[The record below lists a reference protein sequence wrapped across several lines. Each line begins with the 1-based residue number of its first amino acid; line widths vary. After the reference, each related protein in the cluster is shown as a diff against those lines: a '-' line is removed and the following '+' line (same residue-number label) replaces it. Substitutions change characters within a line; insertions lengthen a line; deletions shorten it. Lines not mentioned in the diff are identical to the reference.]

1 MIPVVTR
8 APKRWR
14 RDGKVLDIA
23 GTARQR
29 RLDAARDYYSNV

>member
-23 GTARQR
+23 EAARQHR
-29 RLDAARDYYSNV
+29 MDAAWPPYPCV